1 MLRALIAAL
10 LLANIAFFV
19 WSQGWLDAYTSVRST
34 GDREPE
40 RLQRQ
45 VRPELI
51 RILPAS
57 AAAGAGAPDTGLT
70 TPPALACWEA
80 GPFSDTEIGP
90 AQAVAQATLPVES
103 WVVVKTDQPGS
114 WIVYMGRYADREA
127 LTRKEDELKR
137 RRAPYDVITEP
148 AALAPGLSLGRFEQR
163 AAAVTALE
171 QFTQQGIRTAR
182 VVELAPASSRHLL
195 RVARADNAMSAR
207 LSALK
212 SDSLG
217 RGFTACASPA
227 RG

>member
-19 WSQGWLDAYTSVRST
+19 WSQGWLDGYTSVRST

-57 AAAGAGAPDTGLT
+57 AGAGPGA
-70 TPPALACWEA
+70 PPAGLAATSTVACREA
-80 GPFSDTEIGP
+80 GPFSDAEIGP
-90 AQAVAQATLPVES
+90 AQAAAQAALPVES
-103 WVVVKTDQPGS
+103 WVVVRTDQPGS

-163 AAAVTALE
+163 AAAITALE

-195 RVARADNAMSAR
+195 RVARADEAMSAR

-212 SDSLG
+212 SDALG
-217 RGFTACASPA
+217 RGFTACANSS
-227 RG
+227 GG